1 MANNKE
7 ILKNIENN
15 CNIIVSKL
23 ELLNM
28 AEEEKDSLQ
37 NELKKI
43 KVKLDDDEITK
54 FSYATMLEANKK
66 KEEENISGKKKIWDE
81 IASVVNSISDKL
93 NELKEIYNAKTE
105 PEGLPEISSEEIK
118 KEETK

>member
-7 ILKNIENN
+7 ILKNIEKN

-28 AEEEKDSLQ
+28 AEEERDNLE

-66 KEEENISGKKKIWDE
+66 KEEENINGKKKTWDE
-81 IASVVNSISDKL
+81 IASIVNSISDKL
-93 NELKEIYNAKTE
+93 NELKVIYNKKTE
-105 PEGLPEISSEEIK
+105 AEGLPEINSEETK

>member
-1 MANNKE
+1 
-7 ILKNIENN
+7 
-15 CNIIVSKL
+15 
-23 ELLNM
+23 M